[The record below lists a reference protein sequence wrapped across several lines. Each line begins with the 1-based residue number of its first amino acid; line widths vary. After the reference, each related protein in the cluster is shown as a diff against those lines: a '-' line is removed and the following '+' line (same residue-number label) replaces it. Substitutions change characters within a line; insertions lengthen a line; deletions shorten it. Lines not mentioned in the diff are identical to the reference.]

1 MTNSTKTKSSK
12 AKIIVK
18 YWRGTVRFE
27 GKATTYRGAM
37 RIASQNQNAYG
48 PTFWTEGGEQLF
60 DDGNGLATEKDI
72 ENNCY
77 SF

>member
-1 MTNSTKTKSSK
+1 MKSTT

-18 YWRGTVRFE
+18 YWRGTARFV
-27 GKATTYRGAM
+27 GAATTYHGAM

-48 PTFWTEGGEQLF
+48 PTFWTESGEQLF
-60 DDGNGLATEKDI
+60 DDGNGLATEKDM
-72 ENNCY
+72 ENRRY